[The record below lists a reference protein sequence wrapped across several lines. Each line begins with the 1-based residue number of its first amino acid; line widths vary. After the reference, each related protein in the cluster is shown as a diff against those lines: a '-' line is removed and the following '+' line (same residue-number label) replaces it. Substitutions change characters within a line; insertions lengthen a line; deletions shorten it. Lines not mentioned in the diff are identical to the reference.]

1 MAAESKTSNQGI
13 NFNCTICLEQI
24 VKPKCLPCSHT
35 FCEECLNV
43 YITRASIG
51 KKKDKFQFKCPVC
64 RRVTGCPEQGIPIEK
79 WAKNFPA
86 NSLLNSLNIL
96 MGEKP
101 NDNMCAACIRDKKQ
115 VKAESWCHDCQESIC
130 ALCKELHKKFVSLQ
144 KHKISPMTALQDQD
158 DKLRFLVVDEPCSSH
173 AGKCLEVFCLDHGK
187 MCCSICFATQHRH
200 CKCVEA
206 LDHIAKK
213 LPGSNVDWNIHIL
226 SEIAKITKETIEYK
240 ELLIKE
246 SNTAKETIIAS
257 VSTEIENLKS
267 RLDECQQQFEKTF
280 LRSHEEKE
288 EKQKQ
293 SVLDLKRYLTTVKNG
308 ETLLSAVQQKGSAK
322 QKFLAVVNIIAEVEE
337 QFEQFKATHS
347 DDEEIHYEHD
357 HTTILKQVC
366 EKNKINDVTEV
377 VRPSGTI
384 WKLSTHLPSFRVLEH
399 VEQKKEISTLF
410 KKGMDALSLKA
421 EKTSE
426 FFIYGSAHQGIFVDS
441 QTVVT
446 ACSSPP
452 SLKIFNHD
460 GTELSCDFPIKLNG
474 KPSFFAGSTKNVFYV
489 GCLSSVYKLNIVT
502 REENAINL
510 ACVAEMKVKED
521 FDVFYIDEEQN
532 RIIIASNKKITVFN
546 LSPFFEVQTAMI
558 PNLKTGSLHSLCL
571 KQDRFA
577 AVSGHK
583 VVCFSLSGQKL
594 FQCQIPNAG
603 TIRCLTFDPLNNVYF
618 ASTYS
623 KCSHLGKNDCRT
635 CGNNILNPS
644 VYSLYCPNCGCNP
657 RSCNKSS
664 TNTKCSR
671 CNSDNCLKKI
681 YKAVYQIISD
691 GSNVRLFIPDC
702 STDSFLFFNEHSE
715 HLVLSDGK
723 TYAEY
728 KLTI

>member
-1 MAAESKTSNQGI
+1 MAAESRTLDQGI
-13 NFNCTICLEQI
+13 VFNCTICLEPI
-24 VKPKCLPCSHT
+24 VRPKCLPCSHT
-35 FCEECLNV
+35 FCEDCLQL

-51 KKKDKFQFKCPVC
+51 KETENFEFKCPVC
-64 RRVTGCPEQGIPIEK
+64 RRVTGCPEQGIPIEE

-101 NDNMCAACIRDKKQ
+101 NDNMCAACLRDKKQ

-130 ALCKELHKKFVSLQ
+130 AFCKELHKKFVSLQ
-144 KHKISPMTALQDQD
+144 NHKMAPVTALQDRND
-158 DKLRFLVVDEPCSSH
+158 LRRFLEVDEPCSSH
-173 AGKCLEVFCLDHGK
+173 AGKCVEVFCLDHGK
-187 MCCSICFATQHRH
+187 ICCSICFATQHRH
-200 CKCVEA
+200 CKYVEA
-206 LDHIAKK
+206 LDNIAKK
-213 LPGSNVDWNIHIL
+213 LPKSNVDWNIHIL
-226 SEIAKITKETIEYK
+226 SEIAKITKKTIEYK

-246 SNTAKETIIAS
+246 SNTAKEAIIAS

-280 LRSHEEKE
+280 IRSHEENE

-293 SVLDLKRYLTTVKNG
+293 SVFDLKRYLTTVKNG
-308 ETLLSAVQQKGSAK
+308 EALLSAVQQKGSAK

-337 QFEQFKATHS
+337 QFKQFKATYS
-347 DDEEIHYEHD
+347 EDEEIQYEHD

-366 EKNKINDVTEV
+366 EENKIEDVTEV
-377 VRPSGTI
+377 ARPSGTI

-399 VEQKKEISTLF
+399 VYQKQETSTLF
-410 KKGMDALSLKA
+410 QKGMNALALKA

-426 FFIYGSAHQGIFVDS
+426 FFIYESAHQGVFVDS

-460 GTELSCDFPIKLNG
+460 GTELSCDSPIKLNG
-474 KPSFFAGSTKNVFYV
+474 KPSFFSGSTKNVFYV

-502 REENAINL
+502 REENSIKL

-532 RIIIASNKKITVFN
+532 RIIIASNEKIAVFN

-558 PNLKTGSLHSLCL
+558 SNLETGSLHSLCL

-577 AVSGHK
+577 AVSGHE

-594 FQCQIPNAG
+594 FQCQIPNAE
-603 TIRCLTFDPLNNVYF
+603 TIRCLTFDPLNNVYVS
-618 ASTYS
+618 STY
-623 KCSHLGKNDCRT
+623 KECSHVGKNVCT
-635 CGNNILNPS
+635 NCGNHILDPS
-644 VYSLYCPNCGCNP
+644 AFGSCPYCQCNFHSPPYCYRCCSYNCF
-657 RSCNKSS
+657 
-664 TNTKCSR
+664 
-671 CNSDNCLKKI
+671 KKNHEE
-681 YKAVYQIISD
+681 VYQIISD

-702 STDSFLFFNEHSE
+702 LTASFLFFNEYSE
-715 HLVLSDGK
+715 HLVLSDGT

-728 KLTI
+728 KLKI

>member
-1 MAAESKTSNQGI
+1 MMATESRTVDKGI
-13 NFNCTICLEQI
+13 VFNCTICLEPI
-24 VKPKCLPCSHT
+24 VRPKCLPCSHT
-35 FCEECLNV
+35 FCEDCLQR

-51 KKKDKFQFKCPVC
+51 KETENFEFKCPVC
-64 RRVTGCPEQGIPIEK
+64 RRVTGCPEQGIPIEE

-130 ALCKELHKKFVSLQ
+130 AFCKELHKKFVSLQ
-144 KHKISPMTALQDQD
+144 KHKISPMTALHDQD
-158 DKLRFLVVDEPCSSH
+158 DKLRCLVVDEPCISH
-173 AGKCLEVFCLDHGK
+173 AGKCVEVFCLDHGK

-206 LDHIAKK
+206 IDDIAKK

-226 SEIAKITKETIEYK
+226 SEIAKITKETIECK

-246 SNTAKETIIAS
+246 SNTTKETIIAS

-267 RLDECQQQFEKTF
+267 RLDECQQHFEKTF
-280 LRSHEEKE
+280 IRSHEEKE

-337 QFEQFKATHS
+337 QFEQFKATYS
-347 DDEEIHYEHD
+347 DDEEIQYEHD

-377 VRPSGTI
+377 ARPSGTI

-399 VEQKKEISTLF
+399 VEQNKEISTLF

-421 EKTSE
+421 EKTSN
-426 FFIYGSAHQGIFVDS
+426 FSISITPHQGVFVDNE
-441 QTVVT
+441 TIVT

-452 SLKIFNHD
+452 SIKLFNHN
-460 GTELSCDFPIKLNG
+460 GTELSCDSPIKLNG
-474 KPSFFAGSTKNVFYV
+474 KPCLFSGSTKNVLYV
-489 GCLSSVYKLNIVT
+489 GCLSSVYKLKIMN
-502 REENAINL
+502 REENAIRL

-521 FDVFYIDEEQN
+521 FDVLCIDEEQN
-532 RIIIASNKKITVFN
+532 RIIVASNEKITVFN
-546 LSPFFEVQTAMI
+546 LSPIFKVQTTMI
-558 PNLKTGSLHSLCL
+558 PNLETGSLHSLCL

-577 AVSGHK
+577 AVSGHE

-594 FQCQIPNAG
+594 FQCQIPNVE
-603 TIRCLTFDPLNNVYF
+603 TIRCLTFDPLNNVYVY
-618 ASTYS
+618 STYEGCGY
-623 KCSHLGKNDCRT
+623 KENGCCFK
-635 CGNNILNPS
+635 CGNYIQEPDVYGYCIYCGYNP
-644 VYSLYCPNCGCNP
+644 YSYCERCFSYNCV
-657 RSCNKSS
+657 NKD
-664 TNTKCSR
+664 R
-671 CNSDNCLKKI
+671 RE
-681 YKAVYQIISD
+681 VYQIISD
-691 GSNVRLFIPDC
+691 GSNVRLFISDC
-702 STDSFLFFNEHSE
+702 SNASFLFFNEYSE
-715 HLVLSDGK
+715 HLVLSDG
-723 TYAEY
+723 TTCNEY
-728 KLTI
+728 KLKI